1 MKKNERPNLDLMLI
15 QLNSYS
21 PKLLKDTLSKHYIDC
36 FNDNMDLI
44 AMNEL
49 AIKLKLTR
57 LSFVIVEILD
67 ERIIENKWCWHQSE
81 KEPRIEWLQ
90 EQIKKL

>member
-67 ERIIENKWCWHQSE
+67 ERIIETESEFKWT
-81 KEPRIEWLQ
+81 L
-90 EQIKKL
+90 

>member
-1 MKKNERPNLDLMLI
+1 MKKNEKPNLDLMLI

-44 AMNEL
+44 AMNEH

-67 ERIIENKWCWHQSE
+67 ERIIETESEFKWT
-81 KEPRIEWLQ
+81 L
-90 EQIKKL
+90 